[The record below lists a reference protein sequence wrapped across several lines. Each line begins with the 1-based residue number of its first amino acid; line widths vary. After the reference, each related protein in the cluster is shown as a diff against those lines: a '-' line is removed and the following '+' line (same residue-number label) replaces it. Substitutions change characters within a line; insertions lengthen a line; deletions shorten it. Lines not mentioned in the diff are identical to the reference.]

1 MPTLESI
8 SMPAMPWSKTSS
20 RSCAPQGGS
29 ARMPRK
35 FNCGIGMIVIVDS
48 SKAAQV
54 LRAFRSGTEN
64 TVTLGRVMAIEA
76 GEMVG
81 YSGRL
86 AL

>member
-1 MPTLESI
+1 M
-8 SMPAMPWSKTSS
+8 
-20 RSCAPQGGS
+20 
-29 ARMPRK
+29 
-35 FNCGIGMIVIVDS
+35 FNCGIGMIDIVNS

-54 LRAFRSGTEN
+54 LRAFRSETEN
-64 TVTLGRVMAIEA
+64 TVTLGRVVAIEA

>member
-1 MPTLESI
+1 
-8 SMPAMPWSKTSS
+8 
-20 RSCAPQGGS
+20 
-29 ARMPRK
+29 MPRAI
-35 FNCGIGMIVIVDS
+35 NCGIGTIVIVDS
-48 SKAAQV
+48 GKAAQV

-64 TVTLGRVMAIEA
+64 RVTLRRVAAIEA